1 MSLATRA
8 WPLARSA
15 VLAVRQTRCELAA
28 SHHMLDSASPL
39 PTVTVRDTECY
50 PAISPSIAPA
60 KASRALRITAALVV
74 M

>member
-28 SHHMLDSASPL
+28 SHHTLDSASRSS
-39 PTVTVRDTECY
+39 TVTVRDTEGY
-50 PAISPSIAPA
+50 AAIGIASATAPA
-60 KASRALRITAALVV
+60 
-74 M
+74 